1 MEANKRFSRIEL
13 ELVVLTKATLS
24 RYVLE
29 DLGEEIRFRGE
40 EILNRYRNL
49 AIDGEEI
56 DLVIE
61 TNRSVYVAEIK
72 IKPSVEDVKDLIN
85 KTEIVGR
92 KFGKSVTS
100 IMAGVCIG
108 DEVINFARSR
118 GVLIYSY

>member
-100 IMAGVCIG
+100 IMADVYIG

-118 GVLIYSY
+118 SVLIYSY

>member
-100 IMAGVCIG
+100 IMADVYIG

-118 GVLIYSY
+118 SALIYSY